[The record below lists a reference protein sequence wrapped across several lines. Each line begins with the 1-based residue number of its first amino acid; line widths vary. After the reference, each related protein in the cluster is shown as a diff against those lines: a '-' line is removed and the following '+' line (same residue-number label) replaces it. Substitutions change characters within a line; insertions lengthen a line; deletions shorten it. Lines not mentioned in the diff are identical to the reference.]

1 MALEQR
7 DVERLANEARSI
19 VSLAAQ
25 VCNPAVLVN
34 EVLALEHLR
43 ILDAALAN
51 ARKLTQDII
60 KSAKE

>member
-7 DVERLANEARSI
+7 DVERLANEAGRI
-19 VSLAAQ
+19 VALASR
-25 VCNPAVLVN
+25 VCNPAVLTN
-34 EVLALEHLR
+34 ETRALETLR
-43 ILDAALAN
+43 ILDAALAD